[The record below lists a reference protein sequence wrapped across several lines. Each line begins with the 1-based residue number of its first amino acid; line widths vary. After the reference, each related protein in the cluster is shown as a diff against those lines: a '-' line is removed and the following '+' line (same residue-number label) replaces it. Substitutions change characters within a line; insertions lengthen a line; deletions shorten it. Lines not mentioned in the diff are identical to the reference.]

1 MDARIPIV
9 LLWAIRAVVLT
20 VGESDPNVL
29 AGVRGLGADTVV
41 TTARPSLAA
50 SIGAQAAGLRY
61 VPFLSIRDIDSLLW
75 SQDALDALRA
85 IPGIAGFH
93 YRDEDV
99 LEGYTPPEEQQ
110 RAYAILKALF
120 PDALVLYATRLDPIA
135 TDPAYLDGYFRP
147 EFSDFVVPYFYPV
160 GTTVL
165 GDARGSDAWE
175 DRLASLLA
183 PLPERMPPG
192 KGVLPVLQAF
202 EQIGYPVGPEIAQ
215 RQFDVYRSIWPATRD
230 VAAFWWGEGDGG
242 PLVGLAYR
250 PGLQSS
256 FRLLFAGLLP
266 RPGTRV
272 VPGRPIAV
280 LAP

>member
-1 MDARIPIV
+1 MDARGPIA

-20 VGESDPNVL
+20 VGEEDPDVL

-50 SIGAQAAGLRY
+50 SARAQAAGLRY
-61 VPFLSIRDIDSLLW
+61 MPFLSTRDVDRLLIDSRFL
-75 SQDALDALRA
+75 QEMRA

-99 LEGYTPPEEQQ
+99 VEGYTPAAEQQ

-120 PDALVLYATRLDPIA
+120 PDALVLYATRLDPVA

-160 GTTVL
+160 GTTIL
-165 GDARGSDAWE
+165 GDERESDPWE

-183 PLPERMPPG
+183 PLSERMPPG

-202 EQIGYPVGPEIAQ
+202 EQIGYPVGPEFAE
-215 RQFDVYRSIWPATRD
+215 RQFDVYRSIWPATQD
-230 VAAFWWGEGDGG
+230 VAAFWWGDGDAG

-250 PGLQSS
+250 LGLQSS
-256 FRLLFAGLLP
+256 FRRFFAGILP
-266 RPGTRV
+266 RPETRV
-272 VPGRPIAV
+272 VPGRPIA
-280 LAP
+280 ASFP